1 MSYIFGRG
9 ISIHAPTRGA
19 TWIRCSAHCSSDRFQ
34 STLPRGER
42 RLMVLRKDYVEC
54 ISIHAPTRGATVML
68 LLQSYLLGI
77 SIHAPTR
84 GATLSSD
91 ISTSLLEYFNPRSHE
106 GSDCDTSKKSERSGK
121 FQSTLPRG
129 ERRCRIACMRSIRNF
144 NPRSHEGS
152 DVRSIDSEPEL
163 YYFNPRSHEGSDLLP
178 PVLHCPFRLFQ
189 SSLPR
194 GERRSQVAVEQSG
207 SAISILAP
215 TRGATHINDMY
226 QYQQ

>member
-1 MSYIFGRG
+1 
-9 ISIHAPTRGA
+9 
-19 TWIRCSAHCSSDRFQ
+19 
-34 STLPRGER
+34 
-42 RLMVLRKDYVEC
+42 MVLRKDYVEC

-106 GSDCDTSKKSERSGK
+106 GSDDSKGRWSRWQKIFQSTLPRGERLHCSAIAFAIPDFNPRSHEGSDLFLYSKRSLRIYFNPRSHEGSDTSLQVHCTPLTP

-163 YYFNPRSHEGSDLLP
+163 YYFNPRSHEGSD
-178 PVLHCPFRLFQ
+178 Q
-189 SSLPR
+189 I
-194 GERRSQVAVEQSG
+194 RRTQ
-207 SAISILAP
+207 I
-215 TRGATHINDMY
+215 
-226 QYQQ
+226 